1 MKNNEF
7 DFLYYVYKNGLDG
20 YRKIAQS
27 TNISLGAISKLA
39 NKFKEIEA
47 LDEKGLTPKGI
58 ELLKPYKVDNAII
71 MAAGMS
77 SRFVPL
83 SLEMPKGLLKVKD
96 EILIERQIKQLHE
109 AGIND
114 ITLVLGV
121 MLLITLS
128 KVTSSLSSSIYLIF
142 ISFSILNQG
151 SILEA
156 CSALVNN
163 TSSPSFK

>member
-58 ELLKPYKVDNAII
+58 ELLKPYKVDKCYYY
-71 MAAGMS
+71 G
-77 SRFVPL
+77 SRYV
-83 SLEMPKGLLKVKD
+83 
-96 EILIERQIKQLHE
+96 IK
-109 AGIND
+109 I
-114 ITLVLGV
+114 
-121 MLLITLS
+121 
-128 KVTSSLSSSIYLIF
+128 
-142 ISFSILNQG
+142 
-151 SILEA
+151 
-156 CSALVNN
+156 CSAF
-163 TSSPSFK
+163 T

>member
-96 EILIERQIKQLHE
+96 ENNVDYISVNCMDIINGYTIILAENEATANIISDAINVKFIKLK
-109 AGIND
+109 AKID
-114 ITLVLGV
+114 KLVSRKE
-121 MLLITLS
+121 II
-128 KVTSSLSSSIYLIF
+128 KIIRAIY
-142 ISFSILNQG
+142 
-151 SILEA
+151 
-156 CSALVNN
+156 
-163 TSSPSFK
+163 KK

>member
-114 ITLVLGV
+114 ITLVLGYKKE
-121 MLLITLS
+121 MFF
-128 KVTSSLSSSIYLIF
+128 YLEKKYNVKI
-142 ISFSILNQG
+142 
-151 SILEA
+151 
-156 CSALVNN
+156 V
-163 TSSPSFK
+163 

>member
-77 SRFVPL
+77 SRVVPL
-83 SLEMPKGLLKVKD
+83 SLEMPKGLLKMRNDLIKKGIIDKNFVLQHDQTFGYVSSAAKFVACYSIAGTNDWKD
-96 EILIERQIKQLHE
+96 S
-109 AGIND
+109 N
-114 ITLVLGV
+114 GV
-121 MLLITLS
+121 AIGNKT
-128 KVTSSLSSSIYLIF
+128 I
-142 ISFSILNQG
+142 
-151 SILEA
+151 
-156 CSALVNN
+156 
-163 TSSPSFK
+163 